1 MTPTDGPSS
10 VGRPQ
15 LRVLAVEDVED
26 DVLLLARE
34 IRRAGYD
41 PVIER
46 VDTAEAMG
54 SALDR
59 GNWDVVIAD
68 HALPQFNGLAAL
80 ALLKQRDLDLPFIL
94 VSGAIDEETAVS
106 AMRAG
111 AHDYVMKNNLR
122 RLAPAIQREL
132 HEAQERR
139 RRSEAERA
147 LESERDY
154 SRRLIEA
161 ANALIVGLDPEG
173 RITLFNRV
181 AELTT
186 GRARADVLGAS
197 VFDALIPRDRWPG
210 GWSSFHADA
219 EGAETETEIPVLT
232 SSGEERFISWRH
244 TTPRGIEASLGTLLF
259 GIDVTERKR
268 AEERRAAVEQMARR
282 SEKLAALGRSRRG
295 SPMSS
300 TTPWASSRHGSS

>member
-1 MTPTDGPSS
+1 MTPTDDPSS
-10 VGRPQ
+10 VERPQ

-54 SALDR
+54 AALDR
-59 GNWDVVIAD
+59 GDWDVVIAD

-94 VSGAIDEETAVS
+94 VSGAIDEETAVG

-111 AHDYVMKNNLR
+111 AHDYVMKSNLR

-147 LESERDY
+147 LEQ
-154 SRRLIEA
+154 
-161 ANALIVGLDPEG
+161 
-173 RITLFNRV
+173 
-181 AELTT
+181 
-186 GRARADVLGAS
+186 RA
-197 VFDALIPRDRWPG
+197 
-210 GWSSFHADA
+210 
-219 EGAETETEIPVLT
+219 
-232 SSGEERFISWRH
+232 
-244 TTPRGIEASLGTLLF
+244 
-259 GIDVTERKR
+259 
-268 AEERRAAVEQMARR
+268 
-282 SEKLAALGRSRRG
+282 
-295 SPMSS
+295 
-300 TTPWASSRHGSS
+300 

>member
-54 SALDR
+54 SALAR

-94 VSGAIDEETAVS
+94 VSGAIDEVT
-106 AMRAG
+106 
-111 AHDYVMKNNLR
+111 
-122 RLAPAIQREL
+122 
-132 HEAQERR
+132 
-139 RRSEAERA
+139 RSSRCARA
-147 LESERDY
+147 L
-154 SRRLIEA
+154 
-161 ANALIVGLDPEG
+161 
-173 RITLFNRV
+173 
-181 AELTT
+181 TT
-186 GRARADVLGAS
+186 
-197 VFDALIPRDRWPG
+197 
-210 GWSSFHADA
+210 
-219 EGAETETEIPVLT
+219 T
-232 SSGEERFISWRH
+232 S
-244 TTPRGIEASLGTLLF
+244 
-259 GIDVTERKR
+259 
-268 AEERRAAVEQMARR
+268 
-282 SEKLAALGRSRRG
+282 
-295 SPMSS
+295 
-300 TTPWASSRHGSS
+300 